1 MITTKNI
8 ILFLIIAI
16 FSLSA
21 SVSFAGGEA
30 TGNNNAT
37 NPGENNN
44 QNSNGNNQ
52 QEVKKLVVS
61 DAWARASMSPN
72 KNSVVYM
79 KINNPT
85 KEDYILIGASAMDVA
100 NNVEL
105 HKSFIDEKGVS
116 RMTPLDK
123 LVIPAGSEVTLD
135 EGGIHI
141 MLLDLKNNLQAGQ
154 KIFIDLKF
162 EGKDPVTVEAEV
174 RK

>member
-1 MITTKNI
+1 MIITRNIII
-8 ILFLIIAI
+8 ILFIITTI
-16 FSLSA
+16 FGLKASMSLASSTPPVTGDSGQSA
-21 SVSFAGGEA
+21 AAG
-30 TGNNNAT
+30 
-37 NPGENNN
+37 
-44 QNSNGNNQ
+44 NSNNQ
-52 QEVKKLVVS
+52 QQAQKLVIS

-85 KEDYILIGASAMDVA
+85 NDEYILIGASSIDVA

-123 LVIPAGSEVTLD
+123 LVIPAKSEVTLD

-141 MLLDLKNNLQAGQ
+141 MLIDLKNNLEAGK
-154 KIFIDLKF
+154 KIYIDLKF